1 METRFFPYDTKGK
14 PLSKEEIFSYPE
26 IAEYLTQHKAS
37 LLKKQSEEQKPDW
50 YLYGRT
56 QAVKDVYLKKYSI
69 NTIIK
74 QVGTIKLVDV
84 PVGSGIYS
92 GLYILTEVPFEILE
106 RIIKSDEFINYLSIL
121 KQYKSGGYYTYTSK
135 DLEQYLNYK
144 ISQHFRRTTSC
155 SDKKEDINAER
166 KGWATRALINY

>member
-1 METRFFPYDTKGK
+1 M
-14 PLSKEEIFSYPE
+14 SKEEIFSYPE

-144 ISQHFRRTTSC
+144 ISQH
-155 SDKKEDINAER
+155 A
-166 KGWATRALINY
+166 RANKFKSLVSTMSQLL